1 MFIRKNWKSLWIVKS
16 ETTVDVPEGN
26 GCILP
31 EHPALLSTH
40 CVSGSPPEPDGFP
53 EQQQQIPLLLVL
65 PAQQCPALLCPLLF
79 MCPSSLH
86 LLPQQHKCFSQNL
99 PAYPG
104 SSWEALA
111 IYLPL
116 QLSQGFPFCTFPNLS
131 SCHLHH
137 SQWLWQSQCWA
148 LQFCLQKPSTVR
160 GCPCPRSLCPG
171 LQPVQTGQHT
181 RTEED
186 KDCFGQ

>member
-1 MFIRKNWKSLWIVKS
+1 MAASS
-16 ETTVDVPEGN
+16 
-26 GCILP
+26 
-31 EHPALLSTH
+31 LSTLPCSALTVCQVH
-40 CVSGSPPEPDGFP
+40 HQNQMDFLSSSSRFP
-53 EQQQQIPLLLVL
+53 CSLYSL
-65 PAQQCPALLCPLLF
+65 PSSAELCSALLCPLLF

-160 GCPCPRSLCPG
+160 GCPCPRSLCPDCSLYKLDSTHG
-171 LQPVQTGQHT
+171 LRRT
-181 RTEED
+181 RIALD
-186 KDCFGQ
+186 SD